1 MVGLF
6 SFGGRL
12 VLIIPELGRAEQRDE
27 EDDEKEEKSKCGRER
42 EKEREQREERRAES
56 GEKVC
61 VVVRQWSERERCW
74 MHFSFFVFACPL
86 YHHHLM
92 MARRRSFLTYP
103 ESFCFVYFISLRC
116 LSSFPPFSDLGKTVN
131 NMALHAFLS
140 APAAVMKRT
149 RQGAGRCA

>member
-42 EKEREQREERRAES
+42 EKERERRGES
-56 GEKVC
+56 GEWRKGLCRGEAVE
-61 VVVRQWSERERCW
+61 RQRCW

-149 RQGAGRCA
+149 RQGAGRCT